1 MPCGYLGL
9 KIITSLALR
18 FRDFQRTK
26 SYNRELSKKRVLV
39 ENCFA
44 HVKDFKILRNLFPL
58 QAKRY
63 GTVFKA
69 VALIYNLNLDE
80 KLKQQQKVKATPMT
94 A

>member
-1 MPCGYLGL
+1 
-9 KIITSLALR
+9 
-18 FRDFQRTK
+18 
-26 SYNRELSKKRVLV
+26 
-39 ENCFA
+39 
-44 HVKDFKILRNLFPL
+44 L

-80 KLKQQQKVKATPMT
+80 KLRQQQKVKATPMT